1 MKVTTVKYAERVV
14 TTQYAYKELEMV
26 ANIQDGDNAT
36 ECSRMLEGLVKSQLG
51 LTTGDIN
58 VNTTTT
64 EKKAVTIVEDGAKT
78 EAPKVVKK
86 TRATKPKA
94 KKVVEVEVVAEVFTK
109 EDVQMSLRNVAVFH
123 KDPAKAVAI
132 IEKVAGVKTL
142 ADVPEAK
149 YAEIIEMAK
158 KVVA

>member
-1 MKVTTVKYAERVV
+1 MPDGSYMKDSDMPK
-14 TTQYAYKELEMV
+14 
-26 ANIQDGDNAT
+26 G
-36 ECSRMLEGLVKSQLG
+36 
-51 LTTGDIN
+51 
-58 VNTTTT
+58 
-64 EKKAVTIVEDGAKT
+64 KKG
-78 EAPKVVKK
+78 
-86 TRATKPKA
+86 KA

>member
-1 MKVTTVKYAERVV
+1 MQITTVKYAERVV

-64 EKKAVTIVEDGAKT
+64 EKKA
-78 EAPKVVKK
+78 
-86 TRATKPKA
+86 
-94 KKVVEVEVVAEVFTK
+94 
-109 EDVQMSLRNVAVFH
+109 
-123 KDPAKAVAI
+123 PAKAVAI